1 MMRRK
6 KSRQIRE
13 PLIRTEA
20 EISQGL
26 TGEQAAER
34 YRKGYDNQTPKS
46 LSKTAVQIVWDNVFT
61 FFNFLFAAL
70 ACCLFLVGAY
80 TDMMFLGVVIV
91 NVLIG
96 IVQELR
102 VKRILDRIS
111 LISARRVTVIRD
123 GRQSQLLPE
132 ELVIDDIV
140 VLQPGS
146 QVPADAFICQG
157 TVEVNEAL
165 LTGESDVIQKRE
177 GDALLS
183 GSFLVSG
190 HCLARLDRV
199 GEDSYAFSLT
209 NAMKRKKRYR
219 SEMMKLL
226 DRLLKII
233 GIVIVPVG
241 ILMFGKQMAGLDTGV
256 SYAVRSTVAAI
267 VGMIP
272 EGLYLLVSVA
282 LAVSVIR
289 LAKTRTL
296 VHELACIENLA
307 RVDVLCLDKT
317 GTITEGHLEVQQVQA
332 VEGKQEEEFR
342 EILYGYIRGMDGDN
356 GTAQA
361 LKAWVS
367 EPAPELAGCQKIP
380 FSSERKWS
388 AVCQED
394 GTCYLLGAPEIL
406 LKEHVAEYEPVLK
419 QLFLDG
425 RRVLL
430 FAKGKHVIG
439 EEGLMDAPEPICFLI
454 LADKLREQAKETLQY
469 FRAQGVTVKVISGDN
484 AEAVSCVAQRVGVE
498 QASHF
503 VDMSQISDTEDFGLL
518 AEQNGVFGRVAPEQ
532 KRKLIQGLKANGHTV
547 AMIGD
552 GINDVLALKEADC
565 SIAMASG
572 SEAAGRVAQ
581 LVLLDSDFTA
591 MPQIVKE
598 GRRVINNI
606 ERSAS
611 LFCVKNIFSFL
622 MAVILLFAAI
632 PYPLL
637 PAQITLISGFLI
649 GAPSFLLT
657 FEPSFTRIKGGFLG
671 NVLLNSLPGGL
682 ANVLVLLTALHFG
695 TALNLSFAE
704 ISTICALL
712 IGVVELLVLIFQ
724 CWPLNAW
731 RAVLAAMCGGG
742 FFLAAA
748 WIGPVFHL
756 TGLSAA
762 GARLFGI
769 LALFSLPVISILVFG
784 VSRIKKEFLVKY
796 EKRNSQPATVRGIG

>member
-1 MMRRK
+1 MMKRK
-6 KSRQIRE
+6 KSQQIRE
-13 PLIRTEA
+13 PLIRAEA
-20 EISQGL
+20 AIDQGL
-26 TGEQAAER
+26 TEEQVAER
-34 YRKGYDNQTPKS
+34 YRKGYDNRAPQS

-61 FFNFLFAAL
+61 FFNFLFFAL
-70 ACCLFLVGAY
+70 ACCLFFVGAY

-111 LISARRVTVIRD
+111 LISAHNVNVIRN
-123 GRQSQLLPE
+123 GKQSQLPPE
-132 ELVIDDIV
+132 ELVIDDIIA
-140 VLQPGS
+140 LQPGS
-146 QVPADAFICQG
+146 QIPADAIVCQG
-157 TVEVNEAL
+157 TIEVNEAL

-177 GDALLS
+177 GDSLLS

-199 GEDSYAFSLT
+199 GEDSYASSLT
-209 NAMKRKKRYR
+209 KAMKRKKRYR
-219 SEMMKLL
+219 SEMIKSL
-226 DRLLKII
+226 DRLLKLV
-233 GIVIVPVG
+233 GIAIVPVG
-241 ILMFGKQMAGLDTGV
+241 LLMFGKQMVGLDTGV

-289 LAKTRTL
+289 LAKSRTL

-317 GTITEGHLEVQQVQA
+317 GTITEGCMEVQRVEP
-332 VEGKQEEEFR
+332 VEGKREAEFW
-342 EILYGYIRGMDGDN
+342 EILCGYIGGMDGDN

-361 LKAWVS
+361 LKAWIS
-367 EPAPELAGCQKIP
+367 EPASELPSCRKIP

-388 AVCQED
+388 AICQED

-406 LKEHVAEYEPVLK
+406 LKEHTAEYETVLK
-419 QLFLDG
+419 QLFSDG

-430 FAKGKHVIG
+430 FAKGKHVVG
-439 EEGLMDAPEPICFLI
+439 KEGLLFAPEPICFLV
-454 LADKLREQAKETLQY
+454 LTDKLREQAKETLQY
-469 FRAQGVTVKVISGDN
+469 FKTQGVAIKVISGDN
-484 AEAVSCVAQRVGVE
+484 AEAVSCVAQRAGVE
-498 QASHF
+498 QAGRF
-503 VDMSQISDTEDFGLL
+503 VDMSRISDTEDFGLL

-532 KRKLIQGLKANGHTV
+532 KQKLIQGLKANGHTV

-572 SEAAGRVAQ
+572 SEAAGQVAQ

-598 GRRVINNI
+598 GRRVIHNI

-657 FEPSFTRIKGGFLG
+657 FEPSFARVKGGFLE
-671 NVLLNSLPGGL
+671 NILLNSLPGGL

-695 TALNLSFAE
+695 TAWKLSFAE

-712 IGVVELLVLIFQ
+712 IGVVELLVLIFL
-724 CWPLNAW
+724 CWPLNIW
-731 RAVLAAMCGGG
+731 RAVLTMMCGIG

-748 WIGPVFHL
+748 WMGPVFHL
-756 TGLSAA
+756 TGLSAT
-762 GARLFGI
+762 GARLFGV
-769 LALFSLPVISILVFG
+769 LSLLSLPVISILVFG

-796 EKRNSQPATVRGIG
+796 EKKNSQPAAVRGIG